1 MLTSAQTNESIV
13 IAFFPAEV
21 QPNERQKADLELV
34 RRVKS
39 GDQAAFRDLV
49 ERHQSKVFSVAH
61 RILRNRQDAEDIAQ
75 MVFTKVYFALKRFDC
90 RCSLPSWICKIAI
103 NECYSHLRKQRVRA
117 ALSDRPGSELIEG
130 ENRFGASPETGA
142 DTTMAARDL
151 LNKILA
157 KVPEDDRWLLIMKE
171 VEGHSVAELAGMTGA
186 GESAIKT
193 KLFRARQKLIQ
204 AAAQLSLRP
213 QAERA
218 VSL

>member
-1 MLTSAQTNESIV
+1 M
-13 IAFFPAEV
+13 AFLPAEA
-21 QPNERQKADLELV
+21 QLNERQKADLEVV
-34 RRVKS
+34 RRFKS
-39 GDQAAFRDLV
+39 GDQAAFRELV
-49 ERHQSKVFSVAH
+49 ERHQSKVFSLAH

-75 MVFTKVYFALKRFDC
+75 MVFTKVYFALKGFDC

-117 ALSDRPGSELIEG
+117 ALSPDRSASETLGG
-130 ENRFGASPETGA
+130 ENRFSASPETGA
-142 DTTMAARDL
+142 HTATAARDL

-157 KVPEDDRWLLIMKE
+157 KVPEDYRWLLIMKE

-204 AAAQLSLRP
+204 AAEQLALRP

-218 VSL
+218 ACL